1 VIAEAVPR
9 VPPEVLPSDR
19 PARVAV
25 LRALALGDML
35 CAIPAF
41 RALRRALPDARV
53 SLIGLPWAA
62 ELVDRYPAYLDEF
75 IEFPGYPGVPE
86 VQPVDATRVTA
97 FMEQMQA
104 RRFDLA
110 IQLQGDG
117 TSTNTFT
124 CLLGA
129 RWALGATLPERP
141 MPCAG
146 TWVPY
151 SPHAHEIDRQLV
163 VISALGSPGDDGR
176 LEFSVRDR
184 DRDDLTNAVDG
195 ARLEP
200 ETYVCIHPGAAAER
214 RQWAPERFAAVADAL
229 GERGFKIVLT
239 GVESERLILDE
250 VSKLMKM
257 PAIDLAGRT
266 TIGAL
271 GALVA
276 DARLVVSNDTG
287 IAHLAAALATPT
299 VTVAVATDPARWAP
313 IGPAN
318 HVVVGGVR
326 EANGCKH
333 PAGDPHRCF
342 GDGCTYETRRTGTQP
357 TAEVLAGDV
366 IAAASELLDA
376 GHLGA

>member
-1 VIAEAVPR
+1 
-9 VPPEVLPSDR
+9 
-19 PARVAV
+19 
-25 LRALALGDML
+25 
-35 CAIPAF
+35 
-41 RALRRALPDARV
+41 
-53 SLIGLPWAA
+53 
-62 ELVDRYPAYLDEF
+62 
-75 IEFPGYPGVPE
+75 
-86 VQPVDATRVTA
+86 
-97 FMEQMQA
+97 
-104 RRFDLA
+104 
-110 IQLQGDG
+110 
-117 TSTNTFT
+117 
-124 CLLGA
+124 
-129 RWALGATLPERP
+129 
-141 MPCAG
+141 
-146 TWVPY
+146 
-151 SPHAHEIDRQLV
+151 
-163 VISALGSPGDDGR
+163 
-176 LEFSVRDR
+176 
-184 DRDDLTNAVDG
+184 
-195 ARLEP
+195 
-200 ETYVCIHPGAAAER
+200 
-214 RQWAPERFAAVADAL
+214 
-229 GERGFKIVLT
+229 
-239 GVESERLILDE
+239 
-250 VSKLMKM
+250 MKT

-366 IAAASELLDA
+366 ISAASELLDA